1 MRLPKSA
8 FDYMMLIKIW
18 FWVLF
23 IPLIASGQEGD
34 FRVEQLRSEL
44 ENFAEEKDS
53 LDPSIAADR

>member
-1 MRLPKSA
+1 
-8 FDYMMLIKIW
+8 MMLIKIW